1 MLSAPQ
7 FEHTA
12 SPFAENFPAG
22 HGVMVE
28 DPSGTHEPE
37 PSTTQHELPAGHA
50 AHDSRVFGVP
60 PDVYSFASHVSQLGC
75 PVASLYLRSLPQ
87 FWHVELPPVENVP
100 FAHELLA
107 LFPEHA
113 NPAGQRSHRSRVV
126 AAPPAVKD
134 PAGQTLQDFAA
145 GPEYWASFPQ
155 ALHAEIA
162 LPPAA
167 ALAVPPGQRV
177 GLLVPSQ

>member
-28 DPSGTHEPE
+28 DPSGAHEPE

-60 PDVYSFASHVSQLGC
+60 PEV
-75 PVASLYLRSLPQ
+75 
-87 FWHVELPPVENVP
+87 
-100 FAHELLA
+100 
-107 LFPEHA
+107 
-113 NPAGQRSHRSRVV
+113 
-126 AAPPAVKD
+126 
-134 PAGQTLQDFAA
+134 
-145 GPEYWASFPQ
+145 
-155 ALHAEIA
+155 
-162 LPPAA
+162 
-167 ALAVPPGQRV
+167 
-177 GLLVPSQ
+177 